1 MKTERQNSAYREI
14 QVRQMLSRSGA
25 FAFFVC
31 YEVLMK
37 LKGNVRL
44 NQHFP
49 MITIPSAE
57 EFKTRLSRAG
67 QYFAPPE
74 YGDYEYI
81 EIRWSDAYIRVE
93 YVID

>member
-1 MKTERQNSAYREI
+1 
-14 QVRQMLSRSGA
+14 
-25 FAFFVC
+25 
-31 YEVLMK
+31 
-37 LKGNVRL
+37 VRL

-74 YGDYEYI
+74 YEDYEYI
-81 EIRWSDAYIRVE
+81 EIRWSDDYIRVE